1 MNLEKLFLEK
11 TPLFVFSSTRRL
23 KHFYLEQGEG
33 FLPNAMSMGS
43 FFEQAFYIPNKK
55 KIPNSARLIL
65 MIDTIKAI
73 AKEKKSILEGLLLFE
88 NSFLGYLESTSFLFD
103 LFDELSSACIKL
115 NELSSK
121 DIYLDYEKHLEVL
134 EMIYDRYIKKLEGL
148 GFYDKI
154 MQEKPAILK
163 EFFEHFSSIEWH
175 LDGFMSVFE
184 RQCLLEAAELV
195 PITLHLSCDKY
206 NQKFLE
212 FLNLKLETDCDY
224 SIDFKT
230 QKILSQ
236 TPKRQ
241 KIEPK
246 LYANSSY
253 LKQSAL
259 VLQTIEEYLQKDN
272 DPNKMAIITPNADF
286 LPFLKLLDKNNNLNF
301 AMGLGAKNS
310 PYYTE
315 LVKILENLETSGFDL
330 STSPLLDLENLTLAL
345 LEQQS
350 SKEKAPLKEAHSQI
364 MHQYHLL
371 KDTLKNYSLKDL
383 LHLYLQEFEANFRLD
398 DSSGGKIQVMD
409 TLETRGMQFDKIV
422 IVDFNETCVPSL
434 KDCDLFLNSALR
446 KSLNLPTLLDKKNLQ
461 KHYYYQLFKNSKE
474 ITLSYI
480 ESETSK
486 VSNML
491 LELNLHIEP
500 IKDAYTLFAPSL
512 SKDYQ
517 EEEIKA
523 AIPKDFSFSASSLN
537 AFLTC
542 KRRFYYHYMK
552 RFKESPKD
560 ESNSAVGSLLHELLK
575 EAYEKDK
582 NPYVLEERLIWL
594 LETRENITP
603 KERLDTLVALKKIQA
618 FYLKEKERF
627 NTKIKILDLEKS
639 FETIIQGIVF
649 KGRIDRIDKTADNE
663 MILLDYKFKNDLK
676 LDNMSKTQRG
686 GLSPIEI
693 AQISTD
699 YQMAI
704 EIAQISTD
712 YQMAIYAFALKNLG
726 YKEPIKAFFYDLR
739 KGELLEEDEL
749 ILQAKMDHL
758 EFSLIPKL
766 KQEIDFEKTSEAKD
780 CEYCSFKDMC
790 NR

>member
-11 TPLFVFSSTRRL
+11 APLFVFSSTRRL

-33 FLPNAMSMGS
+33 FLPSTMSMGS
-43 FFEQAFYIPNKK
+43 FFEQAFYIPNQK
-55 KIPNSARLIL
+55 KIPKSTRQIL

-73 AKEKKSILEGLLLFE
+73 AKEKKSALEGLLLFE

-115 NELSSK
+115 NELFFK

-134 EMIYDRYIKKLEGL
+134 EMIYDRYVKKLEEL

-154 MQEKPAILK
+154 MQKKPAILK

-184 RQCLLEAAELV
+184 RQCLLKVAELV

-236 TPKRQ
+236 TFNDQ

-259 VLQTIEEYLQKDN
+259 VLQTTEEYLQKDN

-315 LVKILENLETSGFDL
+315 LVKILEDLETSDPNL
-330 STSPLLDLENLTLAL
+330 SGSALLDLENITLAL

-398 DSSGGKIQVMD
+398 DSSGGKIRVMD

-422 IVDFNETCVPSL
+422 IADFNETCVPNL

-486 VSNML
+486 ASNML

-500 IKDAYTLFAPSL
+500 IKDAYTLFETSPL
-512 SKDYQ
+512 KDYQ

-560 ESNSAVGSLLHELLK
+560 ESNSTVGSLLHELLK

-582 NPYVLEERLIWL
+582 TPHSLEERLIWL

-618 FYLKEKERF
+618 FYKKERERF
-627 NTKIKILDLEKS
+627 NAKIKILDLEKS
-639 FETIIQGIVF
+639 FETIIQGVIF

-663 MILLDYKFKNDLK
+663 IILLDYKFKSDLK

-704 EIAQISTD
+704 
-712 YQMAIYAFALKNLG
+712 YARALKNLG

-749 ILQAKMDHL
+749 TLQAKMDHL
-758 EFSLIPKL
+758 EYSLIPKL
-766 KQEIDFEKTSEAKD
+766 KQEIDFEKTLEVKD

>member
-33 FLPNAMSMGS
+33 FLPSAMSMGS
-43 FFEQAFYIPNKK
+43 FFEQAFYIPNQK
-55 KIPNSARLIL
+55 KIPKSARQIL

-73 AKEKKSILEGLLLFE
+73 AKEKKSVLEGLLLFE

-115 NELSSK
+115 NELSFK

-134 EMIYDRYIKKLEGL
+134 EMIYDRYVKKLEEL

-154 MQEKPAILK
+154 MQKKPTILK

-184 RQCLLEAAELV
+184 RQCLLEVAELV

-236 TPKRQ
+236 TFNDQ

-253 LKQSAL
+253 LKQGAL
-259 VLQTIEEYLQKDN
+259 VLQTIEEYLQENN

-315 LVKILENLETSGFDL
+315 LVKILEDLQTSDFNLSESA
-330 STSPLLDLENLTLAL
+330 LLDLENLTLAL

-398 DSSGGKIQVMD
+398 DSSGGKIRVMD
-409 TLETRGMQFDKIV
+409 TLETRGMRFDKIV
-422 IVDFNETCVPSL
+422 VADFNETCVPSL

-474 ITLSYI
+474 VALSYI

-486 VSNML
+486 ASNML

-500 IKDAYTLFAPSL
+500 IKDAYTLFETSPI
-512 SKDYQ
+512 KEYQ

-542 KRRFYYHYMK
+542 KRRFYYHYIK
-552 RFKESPKD
+552 RFKETPKD
-560 ESNSAVGSLLHELLK
+560 ENNSAVGSLIHELLK

-582 NPYVLEERLIWL
+582 TPHLLEERLIWL

-627 NTKIKILDLEKS
+627 NAKIKILDLEKS
-639 FETIIQGIVF
+639 FETIIQGVVF
-649 KGRIDRIDKTADNE
+649 KGRIDRIDKDANNE
-663 MILLDYKFKNDLK
+663 IVLLDYKFKNDLK

-686 GLSPIEI
+686 GLSP
-693 AQISTD
+693 
-699 YQMAI
+699 I

-766 KQEIDFEKTSEAKD
+766 KQEIDFEKTLEVKD

>member
-33 FLPNAMSMGS
+33 FLPNAMSMGN

-55 KIPNSARLIL
+55 KIPNNARQIL

-134 EMIYDRYIKKLEGL
+134 EMIYNRYIKKLEKL

-154 MQEKPAILK
+154 MQEKPTILK

-184 RQCLLEAAELV
+184 RQCLLEVAELV

-230 QKILSQ
+230 KKILSQ
-236 TPKRQ
+236 TFNDQ

-259 VLQTIEEYLQKDN
+259 VLQTIEEYLQKGN

-286 LPFLKLLDKNNNLNF
+286 LPFLKLLDQNNNLNF

-310 PYYTE
+310 SYYTE
-315 LVKILENLETSGFDL
+315 LVKISEDLQTSDFNLSESA
-330 STSPLLDLENLTLAL
+330 LLDLENLTLAL

-398 DSSGGKIQVMD
+398 DSSGGKIRVMD

-486 VSNML
+486 ASNML

-500 IKDAYTLFAPSL
+500 IKDAYTLFAPSPL
-512 SKDYQ
+512 KDYQ
-517 EEEIKA
+517 EEEIQA

-560 ESNSAVGSLLHELLK
+560 ENNSAVGSLLHELLK

-582 NPYVLEERLIWL
+582 NPYALEERLIWL

-603 KERLDTLVALKKIQA
+603 KERLDILVALKKIQA

-639 FETIIQGIVF
+639 FETIIQGVAF

-663 MILLDYKFKNDLK
+663 VILLDYKFKSELR
-676 LDNMSKTQRG
+676 LDNMSEKQRG
-686 GLSPIEI
+686 DLSPIEI
-693 AQISTD
+693 AQIS
-699 YQMAI
+699 A
-704 EIAQISTD
+704 D

-726 YKEPIKAFFYDLR
+726 YKGPIKAFFYDLR
-739 KGELLEEDEL
+739 KGKLLEEEEP
-749 ILQAKMDHL
+749 ILQAKMDYL

-766 KQEIDFEKTSEAKD
+766 KQEMVFEKTLELKD

>member
-33 FLPNAMSMGS
+33 FLPSAMSMGS

-55 KIPNSARLIL
+55 KIPNSARQIL

-73 AKEKKSILEGLLLFE
+73 AKEKKSALEGLLLFE

-134 EMIYDRYIKKLEGL
+134 EMIYERYIKKLEEL

-154 MQEKPAILK
+154 MQEKPTILK

-184 RQCLLEAAELV
+184 RQCLLEVAELV

-286 LPFLKLLDKNNNLNF
+286 LPFLKLLDQNNNLNF

-330 STSPLLDLENLTLAL
+330 SASPLLDLENLTLAL

-350 SKEKAPLKEAHSQI
+350 SKEKAPLKEVHSQI

-398 DSSGGKIQVMD
+398 DSSGGKIRVMD

-500 IKDAYTLFAPSL
+500 IKDAYTLFAPSPL
-512 SKDYQ
+512 KDYQ

-523 AIPKDFSFSASSLN
+523 AIPKDFSFSTSSLN

-560 ESNSAVGSLLHELLK
+560 ENNSAVGSLLHELLK

-582 NPYVLEERLIWL
+582 NPYALEERLIWL

-603 KERLDTLVALKKIQA
+603 KERLDTLIALKKIQA
-618 FYLKEKERF
+618 FYVKEKERF
-627 NTKIKILDLEKS
+627 KAKIKILDLEKS
-639 FETIIQGIVF
+639 FETAIQGVIF

-663 MILLDYKFKNDLK
+663 IILLDYKFKNDLK
-676 LDNMSKTQRG
+676 LDNMSEKQRKS
-686 GLSPIEI
+686 LRP
-693 AQISTD
+693 
-699 YQMAI
+699 I

-726 YKEPIKAFFYDLR
+726 YKDPIKTFFYDLR
-739 KGELLEEDEL
+739 KGELVEEDEL
-749 ILQAKMDHL
+749 TLQAKMDHL

-766 KQEIDFEKTSEAKD
+766 KQEIDFEKTLEVKD

>member
-1 MNLEKLFLEK
+1 MNLEKLFSQK

-134 EMIYDRYIKKLEGL
+134 EMIYKHYIKKLEEL

-154 MQEKPAILK
+154 MQEKPTILK

-184 RQCLLEAAELV
+184 RQCLLEVAELV
-195 PITLHLSCDKY
+195 PITLHLSCDQY

-272 DPNKMAIITPNADF
+272 DPNKMAIVTPNADF

-315 LVKILENLETSGFDL
+315 LVKISEDLETSGFDL
-330 STSPLLDLENLTLAL
+330 SASPLLDLEKLTLAL

-371 KDTLKNYSLKDL
+371 KDTLKNYNLKDL

-398 DSSGGKIQVMD
+398 DSSGGKIRVMD

-474 ITLSYI
+474 MALSYI

-491 LELNLHIEP
+491 LELDLHIEP
-500 IKDAYTLFAPSL
+500 IKDAYTLFESTPL
-512 SKDYQ
+512 KDYQ
-517 EEEIKA
+517 EEEIQA
-523 AIPKDFSFSASSLN
+523 AIPKDFSFSTSSLN

-542 KRRFYYHYMK
+542 KRRFYYHYIK

-560 ESNSAVGSLLHELLK
+560 ESNSTIGSLLHELLK

-582 NPYVLEERLIWL
+582 NPYALEERLIQL

-603 KERLDTLVALKKIQA
+603 KERLDTLIALKKIQA
-618 FYLKEKERF
+618 FYVKEKERF
-627 NTKIKILDLEKS
+627 NAKIKILDLEKS
-639 FETIIQGIVF
+639 FETTIQGVSF

-663 MILLDYKFKNDLK
+663 IILLDYKFKSDLK
-676 LDNMSKTQRG
+676 LDNMSEKQRG

-693 AQISTD
+693 AQIS
-699 YQMAI
+699 A
-704 EIAQISTD
+704 D

-726 YKEPIKAFFYDLR
+726 YKGPIKAFFYDLR
-739 KGELLEEDEL
+739 KGELLEEEEP
-749 ILQAKMDHL
+749 ILQAKMDCL
-758 EFSLIPKL
+758 KSSLIPKL
-766 KQEIDFEKTSEAKD
+766 KQEIDFEKTLEVKD

>member
-33 FLPNAMSMGS
+33 FLPSAMSMGS

-55 KIPNSARLIL
+55 KIPNSARQIL

-154 MQEKPAILK
+154 MQEKPTILK

-236 TPKRQ
+236 TFNDQ

-286 LPFLKLLDKNNNLNF
+286 LPFLKLLDRNNNLNF

-315 LVKILENLETSGFDL
+315 LVKILEDLQTSDYNLSG
-330 STSPLLDLENLTLAL
+330 SALLDLENITLPL

-371 KDTLKNYSLKDL
+371 KDTLQNYSLKDL

-398 DSSGGKIQVMD
+398 DSSGGKIRVMD

-474 ITLSYI
+474 ITLSYV

-486 VSNML
+486 ASNML
-491 LELNLHIEP
+491 LELDLHIEP
-500 IKDAYTLFAPSL
+500 IKDAYTLFAPSPL
-512 SKDYQ
+512 KDYQ

-560 ESNSAVGSLLHELLK
+560 ENNSAVGSLLHELLK

-582 NPYVLEERLIWL
+582 TPYALEERLIWL

-618 FYLKEKERF
+618 FYTKEKERF

-639 FETIIQGIVF
+639 FETIIQGVVF

-663 MILLDYKFKNDLK
+663 IILLDYKFKSDLK

-704 EIAQISTD
+704 
-712 YQMAIYAFALKNLG
+712 YAFALKNLG
-726 YKEPIKAFFYDLR
+726 YKDPIKAFFYDLR
-739 KGELLEEDEL
+739 KGELVEEDEL

-766 KQEIDFEKTSEAKD
+766 KQEIDFEKTLEVKD

>member
-33 FLPNAMSMGS
+33 FLPNAMSMGN

-134 EMIYDRYIKKLEGL
+134 EMIYDRYIKKLEKL

-236 TPKRQ
+236 TFNDQ

-286 LPFLKLLDKNNNLNF
+286 LPFLKLLDQNNNLNF

-315 LVKILENLETSGFDL
+315 LVKILEDLEASGDL
-330 STSPLLDLENLTLAL
+330 SASPLLDLENLTLPL

-350 SKEKAPLKEAHSQI
+350 SKEKVPLKEVHSQI

-398 DSSGGKIQVMD
+398 DSSGGKIRVMD

-446 KSLNLPTLLDKKNLQ
+446 QSLNLPTLLDKKNLQ

-500 IKDAYTLFAPSL
+500 IKDAYTLFETSPL
-512 SKDYQ
+512 KDYQ

-542 KRRFYYHYMK
+542 KRRFYYHYIK

-560 ESNSAVGSLLHELLK
+560 ENNSAVGSLLHELLK

-582 NPYVLEERLIWL
+582 NPYALEERLIWL

-627 NTKIKILDLEKS
+627 KAKIKILDLEKS
-639 FETIIQGIVF
+639 FETIIQGVIF

-663 MILLDYKFKNDLK
+663 IILLDYKFKSDLK
-676 LDNMSKTQRG
+676 LDNMSEKQRKS
-686 GLSPIEI
+686 LSP
-693 AQISTD
+693 
-699 YQMAI
+699 I

-726 YKEPIKAFFYDLR
+726 YREPIKAFFYDLR
-739 KGELLEEDEL
+739 KGELVEEDEL
-749 ILQAKMDHL
+749 TLQAKMDHL

-766 KQEIDFEKTSEAKD
+766 KQEIDFEKTSEVKD

>member
-33 FLPNAMSMGS
+33 FLPSAMSMGS
-43 FFEQAFYIPNKK
+43 FFEQAFYIPNQK
-55 KIPNSARLIL
+55 KIPNSARQIL

-134 EMIYDRYIKKLEGL
+134 EMIYDRYVKKLEEL

-154 MQEKPAILK
+154 MQKKPAILK

-184 RQCLLEAAELV
+184 RQCLLEVAELV

-236 TPKRQ
+236 TFNDQ

-253 LKQSAL
+253 LKQGAL

-286 LPFLKLLDKNNNLNF
+286 LPFLKLLDQNNNLNF

-315 LVKILENLETSGFDL
+315 LVKILEDLQTSGFDL
-330 STSPLLDLENLTLAL
+330 SASPLLDLENLTLAL

-350 SKEKAPLKEAHSQI
+350 SKEKTPLKEAHSQI

-398 DSSGGKIQVMD
+398 DSSGGKIRVMD

-474 ITLSYI
+474 VVLSYI

-486 VSNML
+486 ASNML
-491 LELNLHIEP
+491 LELDLHTEP
-500 IKDAYTLFAPSL
+500 IKDAYTLFAPSPL
-512 SKDYQ
+512 KDYQ

-560 ESNSAVGSLLHELLK
+560 ENNSAVGSLLHELLK

-582 NPYVLEERLIWL
+582 NPYALEERLIWL
-594 LETRENITP
+594 LETRENVTP

-618 FYLKEKERF
+618 FYKKERERF
-627 NTKIKILDLEKS
+627 NAKIKILDLEKS
-639 FETIIQGIVF
+639 FETIIQGVIF

-663 MILLDYKFKNDLK
+663 IVLLDYKFKSDLK
-676 LDNMSKTQRG
+676 LDSMI
-686 GLSPIEI
+686 SPIEI

-704 EIAQISTD
+704 
-712 YQMAIYAFALKNLG
+712 YARALKNLG

-749 ILQAKMDHL
+749 TLQAKMDYL

-766 KQEIDFEKTSEAKD
+766 KQEIDFEKTLEVKD

>member
-1 MNLEKLFLEK
+1 MNLEKLFSQK
-11 TPLFVFSSTRRL
+11 NPLFVFSSTRRL

-55 KIPNSARLIL
+55 KIPNSVRQIL

-134 EMIYDRYIKKLEGL
+134 EMIYKRYIKKLEEL

-154 MQEKPAILK
+154 MQEKPTILK

-184 RQCLLEAAELV
+184 RQCLLEVAELV

-224 SIDFKT
+224 CIDFKT

-315 LVKILENLETSGFDL
+315 LVKISEDLKTSGFDL
-330 STSPLLDLENLTLAL
+330 STSPLLDLENLTLVL

-398 DSSGGKIQVMD
+398 DSSGGKIRVMD

-500 IKDAYTLFAPSL
+500 IKDAYTLFAPSPL
-512 SKDYQ
+512 KDYQ

-582 NPYVLEERLIWL
+582 NPYALEERLIQL
-594 LETRENITP
+594 LETRGNITP
-603 KERLDTLVALKKIQA
+603 KERLDTLIALKKIQA
-618 FYLKEKERF
+618 FYVKEKERF
-627 NTKIKILDLEKS
+627 NAKIKILDLEKS
-639 FETIIQGIVF
+639 FETTIQGVAF

-663 MILLDYKFKNDLK
+663 VILLDYKFKSDLK

-704 EIAQISTD
+704 
-712 YQMAIYAFALKNLG
+712 YAFALKNLG
-726 YKEPIKAFFYDLR
+726 YKGPIKAFFYNLR
-739 KGELLEEDEL
+739 KGELLEEEEL
-749 ILQAKMDHL
+749 TLQAKMDHL

-766 KQEIDFEKTSEAKD
+766 KQEINFEKTLEAKD

>member
-11 TPLFVFSSTRRL
+11 NPLFVFSSTRRL

-55 KIPNSARLIL
+55 KIPNSVRLIL
-65 MIDTIKAI
+65 MIDTIKAV

-115 NELSSK
+115 NKLSSK

-134 EMIYDRYIKKLEGL
+134 EMIYERYIKKLEGL

-154 MQEKPAILK
+154 MQEKPTILK
-163 EFFEHFSSIEWH
+163 GFFEHFSSIEWH

-184 RQCLLEAAELV
+184 RQCLLEVAELV

-236 TPKRQ
+236 TPKHQ

-259 VLQTIEEYLQKDN
+259 VLQTIEEYLQQDN

-315 LVKILENLETSGFDL
+315 LVKILEDLETSGFDL
-330 STSPLLDLENLTLAL
+330 SASPLLDLENLTLAL

-350 SKEKAPLKEAHSQI
+350 SKEKAPLKEVHSQI

-398 DSSGGKIQVMD
+398 DSSGGKIRVMD
-409 TLETRGMQFDKIV
+409 TLETRGMQFDKVV

-474 ITLSYI
+474 MALSYI

-491 LELNLHIEP
+491 LELDLPIEP
-500 IKDAYTLFAPSL
+500 IKDAYTLFAPSPL
-512 SKDYQ
+512 KDYQ

-542 KRRFYYHYMK
+542 KRRFYYHYIK

-582 NPYVLEERLIWL
+582 NPHALEERLIQL
-594 LETRENITP
+594 LKTRENITP
-603 KERLDTLVALKKIQA
+603 KERLDTLIVLKKIQA
-618 FYLKEKERF
+618 FYIKEKERF
-627 NTKIKILDLEKS
+627 KAKIKILDLEKS
-639 FETIIQGIVF
+639 FETTIQGVAF

-663 MILLDYKFKNDLK
+663 MILLDYKFKSDLK
-676 LDNMSKTQRG
+676 LDNMSKTQRE
-686 GLSPIEI
+686 GLSP
-693 AQISTD
+693 
-699 YQMAI
+699 I

-739 KGELLEEDEL
+739 KGELLEEEGL
-749 ILQAKMDHL
+749 TLQAKMDHL

-766 KQEIDFEKTSEAKD
+766 KQEMVFEKTLEVKD

>member
-11 TPLFVFSSTRRL
+11 APLFVFSSTRRL

-33 FLPNAMSMGS
+33 FLPNAMSMGN
-43 FFEQAFYIPNKK
+43 FFEQAFYIPNQK
-55 KIPNSARLIL
+55 KIPKSVRQIL

-73 AKEKKSILEGLLLFE
+73 AKEKKSVLEGLLLFE

-115 NELSSK
+115 NELSFK

-134 EMIYDRYIKKLEGL
+134 EMIYDRYVKKLEEL

-154 MQEKPAILK
+154 MQKKPTILK

-184 RQCLLEAAELV
+184 RQCLLEVAELV

-236 TPKRQ
+236 TFNDQ

-315 LVKILENLETSGFDL
+315 LVKILEDLETSDLDL
-330 STSPLLDLENLTLAL
+330 SGSALLDLENITLAL

-350 SKEKAPLKEAHSQI
+350 SKEKASLKEAHSQI

-398 DSSGGKIQVMD
+398 DSSGGKIRVMD

-422 IVDFNETCVPSL
+422 VADFNETCVPSL

-474 ITLSYI
+474 VALSYI

-486 VSNML
+486 ASNML
-491 LELNLHIEP
+491 LELDLHTEP
-500 IKDAYTLFAPSL
+500 IKDAYTLFETSPL
-512 SKDYQ
+512 KDYQ

-542 KRRFYYHYMK
+542 KRRFYYHYIK
-552 RFKESPKD
+552 RLKETPKD
-560 ESNSAVGSLLHELLK
+560 ESNSTVGSLIHELLK

-582 NPYVLEERLIWL
+582 NPYALEERLIWL
-594 LETRENITP
+594 LETRENITS

-627 NTKIKILDLEKS
+627 NAEIKILDLEKS
-639 FETIIQGIVF
+639 FETIIQGVIF

-663 MILLDYKFKNDLK
+663 IILLDYKFKNDLK

-686 GLSPIEI
+686 DLIPIEI
-693 AQISTD
+693 A
-699 YQMAI
+699 
-704 EIAQISTD
+704 STD
-712 YQMAIYAFALKNLG
+712 YQMAIYAHALKNLG
-726 YKEPIKAFFYDLR
+726 YKDPIKTFFYDLR
-739 KGELLEEDEL
+739 KGELIEEKKP

-766 KQEIDFEKTSEAKD
+766 KQEIDFEKTLEVKD

>member
-11 TPLFVFSSTRRL
+11 APLFVFSSTRRL

-55 KIPNSARLIL
+55 KIPNGTRLIL

-134 EMIYDRYIKKLEGL
+134 EMIYKRYIKKLEGL

-184 RQCLLEAAELV
+184 RQCLLEVAELV

-236 TPKRQ
+236 TPNRQ

-259 VLQTIEEYLQKDN
+259 VLQTIEEYLQQDN

-315 LVKILENLETSGFDL
+315 LVKILEDLETGGFDL
-330 STSPLLDLENLTLAL
+330 SASPLLDLENLTLAL

-398 DSSGGKIQVMD
+398 DSSGGKIRVMD
-409 TLETRGMQFDKIV
+409 TLETRGMQFDKVV

-474 ITLSYI
+474 MVLSYI

-486 VSNML
+486 ASNML
-491 LELNLHIEP
+491 LELDLPIEP
-500 IKDAYTLFAPSL
+500 IKDAYTLFAPTPL
-512 SKDYQ
+512 KDYQ

-523 AIPKDFSFSASSLN
+523 TIPKDFSFSASSLN

-542 KRRFYYHYMK
+542 KRRFYYHYIK

-560 ESNSAVGSLLHELLK
+560 ESNSAVGSLLHKLLK

-582 NPYVLEERLIWL
+582 NPYALEERLVQL
-594 LETRENITP
+594 LETKENITP
-603 KERLDTLVALKKIQA
+603 KERLDTLIALKKIQA
-618 FYLKEKERF
+618 FYIKEKERF
-627 NTKIKILDLEKS
+627 KAKIKILDLEKS
-639 FETIIQGIVF
+639 FETTIQGVAF

-663 MILLDYKFKNDLK
+663 MILLDYKFKSELK

-686 GLSPIEI
+686 DLSPIEI
-693 AQISTD
+693 AQIR
-699 YQMAI
+699 A
-704 EIAQISTD
+704 D

-726 YKEPIKAFFYDLR
+726 YKGPIKAFFYDLR
-739 KGELLEEDEL
+739 KGELLEEEEL
-749 ILQAKMDHL
+749 TLQAKMHYL

-766 KQEIDFEKTSEAKD
+766 KQEMDFEKTLEVKD

>member
-1 MNLEKLFLEK
+1 MNLEKLFLER

-55 KIPNSARLIL
+55 KIPNNARLIL

-134 EMIYDRYIKKLEGL
+134 EMIYKRYIKKLEEL

-154 MQEKPAILK
+154 MQEKPTILK

-184 RQCLLEAAELV
+184 RQCLLEVAELV

-212 FLNLKLETDCDY
+212 FLNFKLETDCDY

-236 TPKRQ
+236 TFNDQ

-310 PYYTE
+310 LYYTE
-315 LVKILENLETSGFDL
+315 LLKISEDLETSGFDL
-330 STSPLLDLENLTLAL
+330 SASPLLDLENLTLAL

-350 SKEKAPLKEAHSQI
+350 SKEKASLKEAHSQI

-371 KDTLKNYSLKDL
+371 KDTLENYSLKDL

-398 DSSGGKIQVMD
+398 DSSGGKIRVMD

-474 ITLSYI
+474 MALSYI

-491 LELNLHIEP
+491 LELDLHIEP
-500 IKDAYTLFAPSL
+500 IKDAYTLFESTPL
-512 SKDYQ
+512 KDYQ
-517 EEEIKA
+517 EEEIQA
-523 AIPKDFSFSASSLN
+523 TIPKDFSFSASSLN

-542 KRRFYYHYMK
+542 KRRFYYHYIK

-560 ESNSAVGSLLHELLK
+560 ESNSTIGSLLHELLK

-582 NPYVLEERLIWL
+582 NPYALEERLIQL
-594 LETRENITP
+594 LETKGNITP
-603 KERLDTLVALKKIQA
+603 KERLDTLIALKKIQA
-618 FYLKEKERF
+618 FYVKEKERF
-627 NTKIKILDLEKS
+627 HAKIKILDLEKS
-639 FETIIQGIVF
+639 FETTIQGVAF

-663 MILLDYKFKNDLK
+663 VILLDYKFKSDLK
-676 LDNMSKTQRG
+676 LDNMSEKQRG

-693 AQISTD
+693 AQIS
-699 YQMAI
+699 A
-704 EIAQISTD
+704 D

-726 YKEPIKAFFYDLR
+726 YKGPIKAFFYDLR
-739 KGELLEEDEL
+739 KGKLLEEEEPV
-749 ILQAKMDHL
+749 LQAKMDYL
-758 EFSLIPKL
+758 KSSLIPKL
-766 KQEIDFEKTSEAKD
+766 KQEIDFEKTLEIKD

>member
-55 KIPNSARLIL
+55 KIPNSVRLIL

-134 EMIYDRYIKKLEGL
+134 EMIYERYIKKLERL

-184 RQCLLEAAELV
+184 RQCLLEVAELV
-195 PITLHLSCDKY
+195 PIILHLSCDKY

-253 LKQSAL
+253 LKQSTL

-286 LPFLKLLDKNNNLNF
+286 LPFLKLLDQNNNLNF

-315 LVKILENLETSGFDL
+315 LVKILEDLQTSDFNLSESA
-330 STSPLLDLENLTLAL
+330 LLDLENITLAL

-350 SKEKAPLKEAHSQI
+350 SKEKAPLKEVHSQI

-398 DSSGGKIQVMD
+398 DSSGGKIRVMD

-486 VSNML
+486 ASNML

-500 IKDAYTLFAPSL
+500 IKDAYTLFAPSPL
-512 SKDYQ
+512 KDYQ

-560 ESNSAVGSLLHELLK
+560 ENNSTVGSLLHELLK

-582 NPYVLEERLIWL
+582 NPYALEERLIQL
-594 LETRENITP
+594 LETRGNITP
-603 KERLDTLVALKKIQA
+603 KERLDTLIALKKIQA
-618 FYLKEKERF
+618 FYIKEKERF
-627 NTKIKILDLEKS
+627 KAKIKILDLEKS
-639 FETIIQGIVF
+639 FETAIQGVAF

-663 MILLDYKFKNDLK
+663 MILLDYKFKSDLK
-676 LDNMSKTQRG
+676 LDNMSKTQRE

-693 AQISTD
+693 T
-699 YQMAI
+699 
-704 EIAQISTD
+704 QISTD

-739 KGELLEEDEL
+739 KGELLEEEEL
-749 ILQAKMDHL
+749 TLQAKMDHL

>member
-11 TPLFVFSSTRRL
+11 TSLFVFSSTRRL

-33 FLPNAMSMGS
+33 FLPNAMSMGN

-55 KIPNSARLIL
+55 KIPNSVRLIL

-134 EMIYDRYIKKLEGL
+134 EMIYERYIKKLEEL

-154 MQEKPAILK
+154 MQEKPTILK

-184 RQCLLEAAELV
+184 RQCLLEVAELV

-236 TPKRQ
+236 IPKRQ

-253 LKQSAL
+253 LKQGAL

-315 LVKILENLETSGFDL
+315 LVKILENLEASGDL
-330 STSPLLDLENLTLAL
+330 SASPLLDLENLTLAL
-345 LEQQS
+345 LEQQN

-371 KDTLKNYSLKDL
+371 KDTLQNYSLKDL

-398 DSSGGKIQVMD
+398 DSSGGKIRVMD

-491 LELNLHIEP
+491 LELNLHIAP
-500 IKDAYTLFAPSL
+500 IKDAYTLFAPTPL
-512 SKDYQ
+512 KDYQ

-560 ESNSAVGSLLHELLK
+560 KSNSAVGSLLHELLK

-618 FYLKEKERF
+618 FYKKEQQRF

-639 FETIIQGIVF
+639 FETAIQGVIF

-663 MILLDYKFKNDLK
+663 IILLDYKFKNDLK

-686 GLSPIEI
+686 DLSP
-693 AQISTD
+693 
-699 YQMAI
+699 I

-739 KGELLEEDEL
+739 KGELVEEDEL
-749 ILQAKMDHL
+749 VLQAKMDHL

-766 KQEIDFEKTSEAKD
+766 KQEVDFEKTLEVKD

>member
-1 MNLEKLFLEK
+1 MNLEKLFSQK
-11 TPLFVFSSTRRL
+11 APLFVFSSTRRL

-55 KIPNSARLIL
+55 KIPNSARQIL

-134 EMIYDRYIKKLEGL
+134 EMIYKRYIKKLEEL

-154 MQEKPAILK
+154 MQEKPTILK

-184 RQCLLEAAELV
+184 RQCLLEVAELV
-195 PITLHLSCDKY
+195 PITLHLSCDQY

-224 SIDFKT
+224 CIDFKT

-236 TPKRQ
+236 TPKCQ

-315 LVKILENLETSGFDL
+315 LVKISEDLEASGDL
-330 STSPLLDLENLTLAL
+330 SASPLLDLENLTLAL

-398 DSSGGKIQVMD
+398 DSSGGKIRVMD

-491 LELNLHIEP
+491 LELDLHIEP
-500 IKDAYTLFAPSL
+500 IKDAYTLFAPTPL
-512 SKDYQ
+512 KDYQ

-523 AIPKDFSFSASSLN
+523 TIPKDFSFSASSLN

-542 KRRFYYHYMK
+542 KRRFYYHYIK

-560 ESNSAVGSLLHELLK
+560 ESNSAIGSLLHELLK

-582 NPYVLEERLIWL
+582 NPYALEERLIQL
-594 LETRENITP
+594 LETKENITP
-603 KERLDTLVALKKIQA
+603 KERLDTLIALKKIQT
-618 FYLKEKERF
+618 FYVKEKERF
-627 NTKIKILDLEKS
+627 SAKIKILDLEKS
-639 FETIIQGIVF
+639 FETTIQGVAF
-649 KGRIDRIDKTADNE
+649 KGCIDRIDKTADNE
-663 MILLDYKFKNDLK
+663 VILLDYKFKSDLK
-676 LDNMSKTQRG
+676 LDNMSEKQRG
-686 GLSPIEI
+686 NLSPIEI
-693 AQISTD
+693 AQIS
-699 YQMAI
+699 A
-704 EIAQISTD
+704 D

-726 YKEPIKAFFYDLR
+726 YKGPIKAFFYDLR
-739 KGELLEEDEL
+739 KGKLLEEEEP
-749 ILQAKMDHL
+749 ILQAKMGYL
-758 EFSLIPKL
+758 KSSLIPDL
-766 KQEIDFEKTSEAKD
+766 KQEIDFEKTPEVKN

>member
-1 MNLEKLFLEK
+1 MNLEKLFSQK
-11 TPLFVFSSTRRL
+11 NPLFVFSSTRRL

-55 KIPNSARLIL
+55 KIPNSTRLIL

-134 EMIYDRYIKKLEGL
+134 EMIYKHYIKKLEEL

-154 MQEKPAILK
+154 MQEKPTILK

-184 RQCLLEAAELV
+184 RQCLLEVAELV
-195 PITLHLSCDKY
+195 PITLHLSCDQY

-315 LVKILENLETSGFDL
+315 LVKILEDLETSDL
-330 STSPLLDLENLTLAL
+330 NLSGSALLDLENITLPL

-350 SKEKAPLKEAHSQI
+350 SKEKTPLKEAHSQI

-398 DSSGGKIQVMD
+398 DSSGGKIRVMD
-409 TLETRGMQFDKIV
+409 TLETRGMQFDKVV
-422 IVDFNETCVPSL
+422 IADFNETCVPSL

-474 ITLSYI
+474 IALSYI

-486 VSNML
+486 ASNML

-500 IKDAYTLFAPSL
+500 IKDAYTLFAPSPL
-512 SKDYQ
+512 KDYQ

-542 KRRFYYHYMK
+542 KRRFYYHYIK

-560 ESNSAVGSLLHELLK
+560 ENNSAVGSLLHELLK

-582 NPYVLEERLIWL
+582 NPYALEERLIWL

-603 KERLDTLVALKKIQA
+603 KERLDTLVVLKKIQA

-627 NTKIKILDLEKS
+627 KAKIKILDLEKS
-639 FETIIQGIVF
+639 FETIIQGVVF

-663 MILLDYKFKNDLK
+663 IILLDYKFKSDLK

-686 GLSPIEI
+686 GLSP
-693 AQISTD
+693 
-699 YQMAI
+699 I

-726 YKEPIKAFFYDLR
+726 YKEPIKAFFYGLR
-739 KGELLEEDEL
+739 KGELVEEDEL

-766 KQEIDFEKTSEAKD
+766 KQEIDFEKTLEVKD

>member
-1 MNLEKLFLEK
+1 MNQRMNLEKLFLEK

-55 KIPNSARLIL
+55 KIPNNARQIL

-73 AKEKKSILEGLLLFE
+73 AREKKSILEGLLLFE

-134 EMIYDRYIKKLEGL
+134 EMIYKRYIKKLEEL

-154 MQEKPAILK
+154 MQEKPTILK

-184 RQCLLEAAELV
+184 RQCLLEVAELV

-236 TPKRQ
+236 TPKHQ

-272 DPNKMAIITPNADF
+272 NPNKMAIITPNADF

-315 LVKILENLETSGFDL
+315 LLKISEDLETSGFDW
-330 STSPLLDLENLTLAL
+330 SASPLLDLENLTLAL

-350 SKEKAPLKEAHSQI
+350 SKEKAPLKEVHSQI

-398 DSSGGKIQVMD
+398 DSSGGKIRVMD

-474 ITLSYI
+474 MALSYI

-491 LELNLHIEP
+491 LELDLHIEP
-500 IKDAYTLFAPSL
+500 IKDAYTLFESTPL
-512 SKDYQ
+512 KDYQ
-517 EEEIKA
+517 EEEIQA
-523 AIPKDFSFSASSLN
+523 TIPKDFSFSTSSLN

-542 KRRFYYHYMK
+542 KRRFYYHYIK

-560 ESNSAVGSLLHELLK
+560 ESNSTIGSLLHELLK

-582 NPYVLEERLIWL
+582 NPYVLEERLIQL
-594 LETRENITP
+594 LETRGNITP
-603 KERLDTLVALKKIQA
+603 KERLDTLIALKKIQA
-618 FYLKEKERF
+618 FYVKEKERF
-627 NTKIKILDLEKS
+627 HAKIKILDLEKS
-639 FETIIQGIVF
+639 FETTIQGVAF

-663 MILLDYKFKNDLK
+663 IILLDYKFKSDLK
-676 LDNMSKTQRG
+676 LDNMSKEQRG
-686 GLSPIEI
+686 SLSPIEI
-693 AQISTD
+693 AQISAD
-699 YQMAI
+699 YQMV
-704 EIAQISTD
+704 
-712 YQMAIYAFALKNLG
+712 IYAFALKNLG

-739 KGELLEEDEL
+739 KGKLLEEEEPV
-749 ILQAKMDHL
+749 LQAKMDHL
-758 EFSLIPKL
+758 KSSLIPKL
-766 KQEIDFEKTSEAKD
+766 KQEIDFEKTLEVKD

>member
-1 MNLEKLFLEK
+1 MNLEKLFSQK

-33 FLPNAMSMGS
+33 FLPSAMSMGS
-43 FFEQAFYIPNKK
+43 FFEQAFYIPNQK
-55 KIPNSARLIL
+55 KIPNSARQIL

-73 AKEKKSILEGLLLFE
+73 AKEKKSALEGLLLFE

-134 EMIYDRYIKKLEGL
+134 EMIYDCYIKKLEGL

-154 MQEKPAILK
+154 MQEKPTILK

-184 RQCLLEAAELV
+184 RQCLLEVAELV

-236 TPKRQ
+236 TFNDQ

-315 LVKILENLETSGFDL
+315 LVKILEDLETSGFDL
-330 STSPLLDLENLTLAL
+330 SASPLLDLENLTLPL

-350 SKEKAPLKEAHSQI
+350 SKEKAPLKEVHSQI

-371 KDTLKNYSLKDL
+371 KDTLQNYSLKDL

-398 DSSGGKIQVMD
+398 DSSGGKIRVMD

-486 VSNML
+486 ASNML
-491 LELNLHIEP
+491 LELDLHIEP
-500 IKDAYTLFAPSL
+500 IKDAYTLFAPSPL
-512 SKDYQ
+512 KDYQ

-560 ESNSAVGSLLHELLK
+560 ENNSAVGSLLHELLK

-582 NPYVLEERLIWL
+582 NPYALEERLIWL

-603 KERLDTLVALKKIQA
+603 KERLDALVALKKIQA

-627 NTKIKILDLEKS
+627 NAKIKILDLEKS
-639 FETIIQGIVF
+639 FETIIQGVVF

-663 MILLDYKFKNDLK
+663 IILLDYKFKNDLK
-676 LDNMSKTQRG
+676 LDNMSEKQRKS
-686 GLSPIEI
+686 LRP
-693 AQISTD
+693 
-699 YQMAI
+699 I

-726 YKEPIKAFFYDLR
+726 YKDPIKAFFYDLR

-766 KQEIDFEKTSEAKD
+766 KQEIDFEKTLEVKD

>member
-55 KIPNSARLIL
+55 KIPNSACQIL

-115 NELSSK
+115 NELSFK

-134 EMIYDRYIKKLEGL
+134 EMIYDRYVKKLEGL

-184 RQCLLEAAELV
+184 RQCLLEVAELV

-236 TPKRQ
+236 TFNDQ

-253 LKQSAL
+253 LKQGAL

-286 LPFLKLLDKNNNLNF
+286 LPFLKLLDQNNNLNF

-315 LVKILENLETSGFDL
+315 LVKILEDLQTSGFDL
-330 STSPLLDLENLTLAL
+330 SASPLLDLENLTLPL

-398 DSSGGKIQVMD
+398 DSSGGKIRVMD

-486 VSNML
+486 ASNML

-500 IKDAYTLFAPSL
+500 IKDAYTLFAPSPL
-512 SKDYQ
+512 KDYQ

-582 NPYVLEERLIWL
+582 NPYALEERLIWL
-594 LETRENITP
+594 LEKRKNITP
-603 KERLDTLVALKKIQA
+603 KERLDTLIALKKIQA

-639 FETIIQGIVF
+639 FETAIQGVIF
-649 KGRIDRIDKTADNE
+649 KGCIDRIDKTADNE
-663 MILLDYKFKNDLK
+663 MILLDYKFKSDLK
-676 LDNMSKTQRG
+676 LDNMSKTQRE
-686 GLSPIEI
+686 GLSP
-693 AQISTD
+693 
-699 YQMAI
+699 I

-726 YKEPIKAFFYDLR
+726 YKGPIKAFFYDLR
-739 KGELLEEDEL
+739 KGELVEEEEL
-749 ILQAKMDHL
+749 TLQAKMDHL

-766 KQEIDFEKTSEAKD
+766 KQEIDFEKTLEVKD

>member
-11 TPLFVFSSTRRL
+11 TSLFVFSSTRRL

-33 FLPNAMSMGS
+33 FLPNAMSMGN

-55 KIPNSARLIL
+55 KIPNSVRLIL

-134 EMIYDRYIKKLEGL
+134 EMIYDRYIKKLEKL

-154 MQEKPAILK
+154 MQEKPTILK
-163 EFFEHFSSIEWH
+163 EFFEHFSSIEWY

-184 RQCLLEAAELV
+184 RQCLLEVAELV

-236 TPKRQ
+236 TFNDQ

-286 LPFLKLLDKNNNLNF
+286 LPFLKLLDQNNNLNF

-315 LVKILENLETSGFDL
+315 LVKILEDLETSDYNL
-330 STSPLLDLENLTLAL
+330 SESALLDLENLTLPL

-371 KDTLKNYSLKDL
+371 KDTLQNYSLKDL

-398 DSSGGKIQVMD
+398 DSSGGKIRVMD

-486 VSNML
+486 ASNML
-491 LELNLHIEP
+491 LELNLHMEP
-500 IKDAYTLFAPSL
+500 IKDAYTLFAPSPL
-512 SKDYQ
+512 KDYQ

-523 AIPKDFSFSASSLN
+523 TIPKDFSFSASSLN

-552 RFKESPKD
+552 RFKESPKN
-560 ESNSAVGSLLHELLK
+560 ENNSAVGSLLHELLK

-582 NPYVLEERLIWL
+582 NPYVLEERLIQL
-594 LETRENITP
+594 LETRKNITP
-603 KERLDTLVALKKIQA
+603 KERLDTLIALKKIQA

-627 NTKIKILDLEKS
+627 NAKIKILDLEKS
-639 FETIIQGIVF
+639 FETTIQGVAF

-663 MILLDYKFKNDLK
+663 MILLDYKFKSDLK
-676 LDNMSKTQRG
+676 LDNMSEKQRG
-686 GLSPIEI
+686 SLSPIEI
-693 AQISTD
+693 AQIS
-699 YQMAI
+699 A
-704 EIAQISTD
+704 D

-726 YKEPIKAFFYDLR
+726 YKGPIKAFFYDLR
-739 KGELLEEDEL
+739 KGELVEENEL

-766 KQEIDFEKTSEAKD
+766 KQEIDFEKTLEVKD

>member
-11 TPLFVFSSTRRL
+11 APLFVFSSTRRL

-33 FLPNAMSMGS
+33 FLPSAMSMGS

-55 KIPNSARLIL
+55 KIPKNARQIL

-115 NELSSK
+115 NELSFK

-134 EMIYDRYIKKLEGL
+134 EMIYDRYVKKLEEL

-154 MQEKPAILK
+154 MQEKPTILK
-163 EFFEHFSSIEWH
+163 EFFEHFSSIEWY

-184 RQCLLEAAELV
+184 RQCLLEVAELV

-253 LKQSAL
+253 LKQGAL

-286 LPFLKLLDKNNNLNF
+286 LPFLKLLDQNNNLNF

-315 LVKILENLETSGFDL
+315 LVKILEDLQTSDFNLSESA
-330 STSPLLDLENLTLAL
+330 LLDLENITLPL

-350 SKEKAPLKEAHSQI
+350 SKEKAPLKEVHSQI

-371 KDTLKNYSLKDL
+371 KDTLQNYSLKDL

-398 DSSGGKIQVMD
+398 DSSGGKIRVMD
-409 TLETRGMQFDKIV
+409 TLETRGMQFDKVV

-486 VSNML
+486 ASNML
-491 LELNLHIEP
+491 LELSLYIEP
-500 IKDAYTLFAPSL
+500 IKDAYTLFAPSPL
-512 SKDYQ
+512 KDYQ

-582 NPYVLEERLIWL
+582 NPYALEERLIWL

-627 NTKIKILDLEKS
+627 NAEIIILDLEKS
-639 FETIIQGIVF
+639 FETIIQGVAF
-649 KGRIDRIDKTADNE
+649 KGCIDRIDKTADNE
-663 MILLDYKFKNDLK
+663 IILLDYKFKNDLK
-676 LDNMSKTQRG
+676 LDNMSEKQRKS
-686 GLSPIEI
+686 LSPIEI
-693 AQISTD
+693 S
-699 YQMAI
+699 
-704 EIAQISTD
+704 QISTD
-712 YQMAIYAFALKNLG
+712 YQMAIYARALKNLG

-766 KQEIDFEKTSEAKD
+766 KQEIDFEKTLEVKD

>member
-33 FLPNAMSMGS
+33 FLPSAMSMGS

-55 KIPNSARLIL
+55 KIPKNARQIL

-134 EMIYDRYIKKLEGL
+134 EMIYECYIKKLERL

-163 EFFEHFSSIEWH
+163 EFFEHFSSIEWY
-175 LDGFMSVFE
+175 LDGSMSVFE
-184 RQCLLEAAELV
+184 RQCLLEVAELV

-236 TPKRQ
+236 TFNDQ

-286 LPFLKLLDKNNNLNF
+286 LPFLKLLDRNNNLNF

-315 LVKILENLETSGFDL
+315 LVKILEDLQTSDFNLSESA
-330 STSPLLDLENLTLAL
+330 LLDLENITLPL

-350 SKEKAPLKEAHSQI
+350 SKEKAPLKEVHSQI

-398 DSSGGKIQVMD
+398 DSSGGKIRVMD

-486 VSNML
+486 ASNML

-500 IKDAYTLFAPSL
+500 IKDAYTLFAPTPL
-512 SKDYQ
+512 KDYQ

-523 AIPKDFSFSASSLN
+523 AIPKDFSFSTSSLN

-560 ESNSAVGSLLHELLK
+560 ENNSAVGSLLHELLK

-582 NPYVLEERLIWL
+582 NPYALEERLIWL

-639 FETIIQGIVF
+639 FETTIQGVAF

-676 LDNMSKTQRG
+676 LDNMSKTQRE
-686 GLSPIEI
+686 GLSP
-693 AQISTD
+693 
-699 YQMAI
+699 I

-739 KGELLEEDEL
+739 KGELVEEDEL

-766 KQEIDFEKTSEAKD
+766 KQEMVFEKTLEAKD

>member
-1 MNLEKLFLEK
+1 MNLEKLFSQK

-33 FLPNAMSMGS
+33 FLPSAMSMGS

-55 KIPNSARLIL
+55 KIPNSTRQIL

-134 EMIYDRYIKKLEGL
+134 EMIYDRYIKKLEEL

-184 RQCLLEAAELV
+184 RQCLLEVAELV

-236 TPKRQ
+236 TFNDQ

-253 LKQSAL
+253 LKQGAL

-286 LPFLKLLDKNNNLNF
+286 LPFLKLLDQNNNLNF

-315 LVKILENLETSGFDL
+315 LVKILEDLQKSSFDL
-330 STSPLLDLENLTLAL
+330 SASPLLDLESLTLPL

-398 DSSGGKIQVMD
+398 DSSGGKIRVMD

-486 VSNML
+486 ASNML

-500 IKDAYTLFAPSL
+500 IKDAYTLFAPSPL
-512 SKDYQ
+512 KDYQ

-560 ESNSAVGSLLHELLK
+560 ENNSAVGSLLHELLK

-582 NPYVLEERLIWL
+582 NPYALEERLIWL

-603 KERLDTLVALKKIQA
+603 KERLDTLIALKKIQA

-627 NTKIKILDLEKS
+627 NAKIKILDLEKS
-639 FETIIQGIVF
+639 FETTIQGVIF

-663 MILLDYKFKNDLK
+663 MILLDYKFKSDLK

-686 GLSPIEI
+686 GLSP
-693 AQISTD
+693 
-699 YQMAI
+699 I

-739 KGELLEEDEL
+739 KGELVEEDEL

-766 KQEIDFEKTSEAKD
+766 KQEIDFEKTLEVKD

>member
-11 TPLFVFSSTRRL
+11 TSLFVFSSTRRL

-55 KIPNSARLIL
+55 KIPNSARQIL

-73 AKEKKSILEGLLLFE
+73 AKEKKSALEGLLLFE

-121 DIYLDYEKHLEVL
+121 DIYLDYEQHLEVL

-301 AMGLGAKNS
+301 AMGLRAKNS

-315 LVKILENLETSGFDL
+315 LVKILEDLQTSDCNLSESA
-330 STSPLLDLENLTLAL
+330 LLDLENITLPL

-371 KDTLKNYSLKDL
+371 KDTLQNYSLKDL

-398 DSSGGKIQVMD
+398 DSSGGKIRVMD

-422 IVDFNETCVPSL
+422 IVDFNEACVPSL

-474 ITLSYI
+474 TALSYI

-491 LELNLHIEP
+491 LELDLHIEP
-500 IKDAYTLFAPSL
+500 IKDAYTLFESTPL
-512 SKDYQ
+512 KDYQ

-560 ESNSAVGSLLHELLK
+560 ENNSAVGSLLHELLK

-582 NPYVLEERLIWL
+582 NPYALEERLIQL
-594 LETRENITP
+594 LETRGNITP
-603 KERLDTLVALKKIQA
+603 KERLDTLIALKKIQA
-618 FYLKEKERF
+618 FYAKEKERF
-627 NTKIKILDLEKS
+627 KAKIKILDLEKS
-639 FETIIQGIVF
+639 FETIIQGVVF

-663 MILLDYKFKNDLK
+663 IVLLDYKFKSDLK
-676 LDNMSKTQRG
+676 LDNMSKTQRE

-699 YQMAI
+699 YQMAV
-704 EIAQISTD
+704 
-712 YQMAIYAFALKNLG
+712 YAFALKNLG
-726 YKEPIKAFFYDLR
+726 YKGPIKALFYDLR
-739 KGELLEEDEL
+739 KGELVEEDEL
-749 ILQAKMDHL
+749 TLQAKMDHL

-766 KQEIDFEKTSEAKD
+766 KQEIDFEKTLEVKD

>member
-184 RQCLLEAAELV
+184 RQCLLEVAELV

-236 TPKRQ
+236 TFNDQ

-253 LKQSAL
+253 LKQGAL

-330 STSPLLDLENLTLAL
+330 SASPLLDLESLTLPL

-398 DSSGGKIQVMD
+398 DSSGGKIRVMD

-474 ITLSYI
+474 IALSYI

-486 VSNML
+486 ASNML
-491 LELNLHIEP
+491 LELDLHIEP
-500 IKDAYTLFAPSL
+500 IKDAYTLFAPSPL
-512 SKDYQ
+512 KDYQ

-542 KRRFYYHYMK
+542 KRRFYYHYIK

-582 NPYVLEERLIWL
+582 NPYALEERLIWL

-603 KERLDTLVALKKIQA
+603 KERLDTLIALKKIQA

-627 NTKIKILDLEKS
+627 KAKIKILDLEKS
-639 FETIIQGIVF
+639 FETIIQGVAF

-663 MILLDYKFKNDLK
+663 IILLDYKFKSDLK

-704 EIAQISTD
+704 
-712 YQMAIYAFALKNLG
+712 YAFALKNLG
-726 YKEPIKAFFYDLR
+726 YKGPVKAFFYDLR
-739 KGELLEEDEL
+739 KGELVEEDEL
-749 ILQAKMDHL
+749 ILQAKMDYL

-766 KQEIDFEKTSEAKD
+766 KQEIDFEKTLEAKD

>member
-1 MNLEKLFLEK
+1 MNLEKLFSQK

-55 KIPNSARLIL
+55 KIPNSVRLIL

-134 EMIYDRYIKKLEGL
+134 EMIYNRYIKKLEEL

-154 MQEKPAILK
+154 MQEKPTILK

-184 RQCLLEAAELV
+184 RQCLLEVAELV

-236 TPKRQ
+236 TFNDQ

-259 VLQTIEEYLQKDN
+259 VLQTIEEYLQQDN

-315 LVKILENLETSGFDL
+315 LVKILEDLETGGFDL
-330 STSPLLDLENLTLAL
+330 SASPLLDLENLTLPL

-398 DSSGGKIQVMD
+398 DSSGGKIRVMD
-409 TLETRGMQFDKIV
+409 TLETRGMQFDKVV

-474 ITLSYI
+474 MALSYI

-486 VSNML
+486 ASNML
-491 LELNLHIEP
+491 LELDLPIEP
-500 IKDAYTLFAPSL
+500 IKDAYTLFAPTPL
-512 SKDYQ
+512 KDYQ

-523 AIPKDFSFSASSLN
+523 TIPKDFSFSASSLN

-542 KRRFYYHYMK
+542 KRRFYYHYIK

-582 NPYVLEERLIWL
+582 NPYALEERLVQL
-594 LETRENITP
+594 LKTRENITP

-618 FYLKEKERF
+618 FYVKEKERF
-627 NTKIKILDLEKS
+627 KAKIKILDLEKS
-639 FETIIQGIVF
+639 FETTIQGVAF

-663 MILLDYKFKNDLK
+663 VILLDYKFKNDLK

-699 YQMAI
+699 YQMAV
-704 EIAQISTD
+704 
-712 YQMAIYAFALKNLG
+712 YAFALKNLG
-726 YKEPIKAFFYDLR
+726 YKGPIKAFFYDLR
-739 KGELLEEDEL
+739 KGELLEEEEP
-749 ILQAKMDHL
+749 ILQAKMHYL
-758 EFSLIPKL
+758 ESSLIPKL
-766 KQEIDFEKTSEAKD
+766 KQEMVFEKTLEVKD

>member
-33 FLPNAMSMGS
+33 FLLSAMSMGS

-55 KIPNSARLIL
+55 KIPKNARQIL

-103 LFDELSSACIKL
+103 LFDELSSAYIKL

-134 EMIYDRYIKKLEGL
+134 EMIYDRYIKKLEEL

-184 RQCLLEAAELV
+184 RQCLLEVAELV

-236 TPKRQ
+236 TFNDQ

-253 LKQSAL
+253 LKQGAL

-315 LVKILENLETSGFDL
+315 LVKILEDLQKSGFDL
-330 STSPLLDLENLTLAL
+330 IASPLLDLENITLPL

-350 SKEKAPLKEAHSQI
+350 SKEKAPLKEVHSQI

-371 KDTLKNYSLKDL
+371 KDTLQNYSLKDL

-398 DSSGGKIQVMD
+398 DSSGGKIRVMD
-409 TLETRGMQFDKIV
+409 TLETRGMQFDKVV

-486 VSNML
+486 ASNML
-491 LELNLHIEP
+491 LELSLYIEP
-500 IKDAYTLFAPSL
+500 IKDAYTLFAPSPL
-512 SKDYQ
+512 KDYQ

-523 AIPKDFSFSASSLN
+523 AIPKDFNFSASSLN

-560 ESNSAVGSLLHELLK
+560 ENNSAVGSLLHELLK

-582 NPYVLEERLIWL
+582 NPYALEERLIWL
-594 LETRENITP
+594 LETRENVTP
-603 KERLDTLVALKKIQA
+603 KERLDALVALKKIQA
-618 FYLKEKERF
+618 FYKKERERF
-627 NTKIKILDLEKS
+627 NAEITILDLEKS
-639 FETIIQGIVF
+639 FETIIQGVIF
-649 KGRIDRIDKTADNE
+649 KGRIDRIDKTANNE
-663 MILLDYKFKNDLK
+663 IILLDYKFKSDLK
-676 LDNMSKTQRG
+676 LDSMSEKQRK
-686 GLSPIEI
+686 GLSP
-693 AQISTD
+693 
-699 YQMAI
+699 I

-749 ILQAKMDHL
+749 TLQAKMDHL

-766 KQEIDFEKTSEAKD
+766 KQEIVFEKTLEAKD

>member
-184 RQCLLEAAELV
+184 RQCLLEVAELV

-236 TPKRQ
+236 TFNDQ

-272 DPNKMAIITPNADF
+272 DPNKMAIITPNAYF

-315 LVKILENLETSGFDL
+315 LVKILEDLQTSDFNLSG
-330 STSPLLDLENLTLAL
+330 SALLDLESLTLPL

-371 KDTLKNYSLKDL
+371 KDTLQNYNLKDL

-398 DSSGGKIQVMD
+398 DSSGGKIRVMD

-486 VSNML
+486 ASNML

-500 IKDAYTLFAPSL
+500 IKDAYTLFAPSPL
-512 SKDYQ
+512 KDYQ

-560 ESNSAVGSLLHELLK
+560 ESNSTVGSLIHELLK

-627 NTKIKILDLEKS
+627 KAKIKILDLEKS
-639 FETIIQGIVF
+639 FETIIQGVVF

-663 MILLDYKFKNDLK
+663 IILLDYKFKSDLK

-686 GLSPIEI
+686 DLSPK
-693 AQISTD
+693 
-699 YQMAI
+699 

-739 KGELLEEDEL
+739 KGELVEEDEPT
-749 ILQAKMDHL
+749 LQAKMDYL

-766 KQEIDFEKTSEAKD
+766 KQEIVFEKTLEAKD

>member
-55 KIPNSARLIL
+55 KIPNSARQIL
-65 MIDTIKAI
+65 MIDTIKTI

-134 EMIYDRYIKKLEGL
+134 EMIYERYIKKLEGL

-184 RQCLLEAAELV
+184 RQCLLEVAELV

-212 FLNLKLETDCDY
+212 FLNLKLETDCGY

-236 TPKRQ
+236 TFNDQ

-259 VLQTIEEYLQKDN
+259 VLQTIEEYLQQDN

-315 LVKILENLETSGFDL
+315 LVKILEDLETGGFDL
-330 STSPLLDLENLTLAL
+330 SASPLLDLESLTLAL

-383 LHLYLQEFEANFRLD
+383 LYLYLQEFEANFRLD
-398 DSSGGKIQVMD
+398 DSSGGKIRVMD
-409 TLETRGMQFDKIV
+409 TLETRGMQFDKVV

-474 ITLSYI
+474 MALSYI

-491 LELNLHIEP
+491 LELDLPIEP
-500 IKDAYTLFAPSL
+500 IKDAYTLFAPSPL
-512 SKDYQ
+512 KDYQ

-523 AIPKDFSFSASSLN
+523 AIPKNFSFSASSLN

-542 KRRFYYHYMK
+542 KRRFYYHYIK

-560 ESNSAVGSLLHELLK
+560 ENNSAVGSLLHELLK

-582 NPYVLEERLIWL
+582 NPYALEERLIQL
-594 LETRENITP
+594 LKTRENITP
-603 KERLDTLVALKKIQA
+603 KERLDTLIALKKIQA
-618 FYLKEKERF
+618 FYVKEKERF
-627 NTKIKILDLEKS
+627 KAKIKILDLEKS
-639 FETIIQGIVF
+639 FETTIQGVAF

-663 MILLDYKFKNDLK
+663 MILLDYKFKSDLK
-676 LDNMSKTQRG
+676 LDNMSKNQRE

-693 AQISTD
+693 AQISAD
-699 YQMAI
+699 YQMAV
-704 EIAQISTD
+704 
-712 YQMAIYAFALKNLG
+712 YAFALKNLG

-739 KGELLEEDEL
+739 KGELLEEEEP
-749 ILQAKMDHL
+749 ILQAKMHYL
-758 EFSLIPKL
+758 ESSLIPKL
-766 KQEIDFEKTSEAKD
+766 KQEMVFEKTLEAKD

>member
-11 TPLFVFSSTRRL
+11 SPLFVFSSTRRL

-33 FLPNAMSMGS
+33 FLPSAMSMGS
-43 FFEQAFYIPNKK
+43 FFEQAFYIPNQK
-55 KIPNSARLIL
+55 KIPKSTRQIL

-115 NELSSK
+115 NELSFK

-134 EMIYDRYIKKLEGL
+134 EMIYDRYVKKLEEL

-154 MQEKPAILK
+154 MQKKPTILK

-184 RQCLLEAAELV
+184 RQCLLEVAELV

-236 TPKRQ
+236 TFNNQ

-259 VLQTIEEYLQKDN
+259 VLQTIEEYLQENN

-286 LPFLKLLDKNNNLNF
+286 LPFLKLLDRNNNLNF

-315 LVKILENLETSGFDL
+315 LVKILEDLQTSGFDL
-330 STSPLLDLENLTLAL
+330 SASPLLDLENLTLAL
-345 LEQQS
+345 LEQQN

-371 KDTLKNYSLKDL
+371 KDTLQNYSLKDL

-398 DSSGGKIQVMD
+398 DSSGGKIRVMD
-409 TLETRGMQFDKIV
+409 TLETRGMQFDKVV

-486 VSNML
+486 ASNML
-491 LELNLHIEP
+491 LELDLHIEP
-500 IKDAYTLFAPSL
+500 IKDAYTLFETSPI
-512 SKDYQ
+512 KEYQ

-560 ESNSAVGSLLHELLK
+560 ESNGAVGSLLHELLK

-582 NPYVLEERLIWL
+582 NPYALEERLIWL
-594 LETRENITP
+594 LETRENVTP

-627 NTKIKILDLEKS
+627 KAKIKILDLEKS
-639 FETIIQGIVF
+639 FETTIQGVMF
-649 KGRIDRIDKTADNE
+649 KGHIDRIDKTANNE
-663 MILLDYKFKNDLK
+663 IILLDYKFKNDLK
-676 LDNMSKTQRG
+676 LDSMSKTQRG
-686 GLSPIEI
+686 GLSP
-693 AQISTD
+693 
-699 YQMAI
+699 I

-766 KQEIDFEKTSEAKD
+766 KQEIDFEKTLEVKD

>member
-55 KIPNSARLIL
+55 KIPNSVRLIL

-134 EMIYDRYIKKLEGL
+134 EMIYDRYIKKLEEL

-154 MQEKPAILK
+154 MQEKPTILK

-236 TPKRQ
+236 TFNDQ

-253 LKQSAL
+253 LKQGAL

-330 STSPLLDLENLTLAL
+330 SASPLLDLESLTLPL

-350 SKEKAPLKEAHSQI
+350 SKEKAPLKETHSQI

-398 DSSGGKIQVMD
+398 DSSGGKIRVMD

-422 IVDFNETCVPSL
+422 IVDFNETCVPNL

-446 KSLNLPTLLDKKNLQ
+446 QSLNLPTLLDKKNLQ

-486 VSNML
+486 ASNML
-491 LELNLHIEP
+491 LELDLHIEP
-500 IKDAYTLFAPSL
+500 IKDAYTLFAPSPL
-512 SKDYQ
+512 KDYQ

-582 NPYVLEERLIWL
+582 NPYALEERLIWL

-603 KERLDTLVALKKIQA
+603 KERLDTLIALKKIQA
-618 FYLKEKERF
+618 FYTKEKERF
-627 NTKIKILDLEKS
+627 KAKIKILDLEKS

-663 MILLDYKFKNDLK
+663 IILLDYKFKSDLK
-676 LDNMSKTQRG
+676 LDNMSEKQRKS
-686 GLSPIEI
+686 LSP
-693 AQISTD
+693 
-699 YQMAI
+699 I

-749 ILQAKMDHL
+749 TLQAKMDHL

-766 KQEIDFEKTSEAKD
+766 KQEIDFEKISEAKD

>member
-33 FLPNAMSMGS
+33 FLPNAMSMGN

-315 LVKILENLETSGFDL
+315 LVKILEDLETSDLDL
-330 STSPLLDLENLTLAL
+330 SGSALLDLENITLAL

-398 DSSGGKIQVMD
+398 DSSGGKIRVMD
-409 TLETRGMQFDKIV
+409 TLETV
-422 IVDFNETCVPSL
+422 
-434 KDCDLFLNSALR
+434 
-446 KSLNLPTLLDKKNLQ
+446 
-461 KHYYYQLFKNSKE
+461 
-474 ITLSYI
+474 SY
-480 ESETSK
+480 T
-486 VSNML
+486 
-491 LELNLHIEP
+491 
-500 IKDAYTLFAPSL
+500 
-512 SKDYQ
+512 
-517 EEEIKA
+517 
-523 AIPKDFSFSASSLN
+523 
-537 AFLTC
+537 
-542 KRRFYYHYMK
+542 
-552 RFKESPKD
+552 
-560 ESNSAVGSLLHELLK
+560 
-575 EAYEKDK
+575 
-582 NPYVLEERLIWL
+582 
-594 LETRENITP
+594 
-603 KERLDTLVALKKIQA
+603 
-618 FYLKEKERF
+618 
-627 NTKIKILDLEKS
+627 
-639 FETIIQGIVF
+639 
-649 KGRIDRIDKTADNE
+649 
-663 MILLDYKFKNDLK
+663 
-676 LDNMSKTQRG
+676 
-686 GLSPIEI
+686 
-693 AQISTD
+693 
-699 YQMAI
+699 
-704 EIAQISTD
+704 
-712 YQMAIYAFALKNLG
+712 
-726 YKEPIKAFFYDLR
+726 
-739 KGELLEEDEL
+739 
-749 ILQAKMDHL
+749 HL
-758 EFSLIPKL
+758 
-766 KQEIDFEKTSEAKD
+766 
-780 CEYCSFKDMC
+780 
-790 NR
+790 

>member
-1 MNLEKLFLEK
+1 MNLEKLFLER

-134 EMIYDRYIKKLEGL
+134 EMIYKCYIKKLEEL
-148 GFYDKI
+148 DFYDKI

-184 RQCLLEAAELV
+184 RQCLLEAAELA

-236 TPKRQ
+236 TPKHQ

-310 PYYTE
+310 PYYIE
-315 LVKILENLETSGFDL
+315 LVKILEDLETSGFDL

-398 DSSGGKIQVMD
+398 DSSGGKIRVMD

-474 ITLSYI
+474 MVLSYI

-500 IKDAYTLFAPSL
+500 IKDAYTLFAPSPL
-512 SKDYQ
+512 KDYQ

-542 KRRFYYHYMK
+542 KRRFYYHYIK

-582 NPYVLEERLIWL
+582 NPYALEERLIQL
-594 LETRENITP
+594 LETKGNITP
-603 KERLDTLVALKKIQA
+603 KERLDTLIALKKIQA
-618 FYLKEKERF
+618 FYVKEKERF
-627 NTKIKILDLEKS
+627 NAKITILDLEKS
-639 FETIIQGIVF
+639 FETTIQGVAF

-663 MILLDYKFKNDLK
+663 MILLDYKFKSDLK

-704 EIAQISTD
+704 
-712 YQMAIYAFALKNLG
+712 YAFALKNLG
-726 YKEPIKAFFYDLR
+726 YKGPIKAFFYDLR
-739 KGELLEEDEL
+739 KGKLLEEEEP
-749 ILQAKMDHL
+749 ILQAKMDYL
-758 EFSLIPKL
+758 KFSLIPKL
-766 KQEIDFEKTSEAKD
+766 KQEIDFEKTLEAKD

>member
-33 FLPNAMSMGS
+33 FLPSAMSMGS

-55 KIPNSARLIL
+55 KIPNSARQIL

-134 EMIYDRYIKKLEGL
+134 EMIYDRYIKKLEEL

-236 TPKRQ
+236 TFNNQ

-253 LKQSAL
+253 LKQGAL

-315 LVKILENLETSGFDL
+315 LVKILEDLQTSDFNLSESA
-330 STSPLLDLENLTLAL
+330 LLDLENITLAL

-371 KDTLKNYSLKDL
+371 KDTLQNYSLKDL

-398 DSSGGKIQVMD
+398 DSSGGKIRVMD

-486 VSNML
+486 ASNML

-500 IKDAYTLFAPSL
+500 IKDAYTLFAPTPL
-512 SKDYQ
+512 KDYQ

-552 RFKESPKD
+552 RFKENPKD
-560 ESNSAVGSLLHELLK
+560 ENNSAVGSLLHELLK

-582 NPYVLEERLIWL
+582 NPYSLEERLIQL

-603 KERLDTLVALKKIQA
+603 KERLDTLIALKKIQA

-639 FETIIQGIVF
+639 FETIIQGVIF

-663 MILLDYKFKNDLK
+663 IILLDYKFKNDLK
-676 LDNMSKTQRG
+676 LDNMSKTQRE
-686 GLSPIEI
+686 GLSP
-693 AQISTD
+693 
-699 YQMAI
+699 I

-749 ILQAKMDHL
+749 TLQAKMDHL

-766 KQEIDFEKTSEAKD
+766 KQEIDFEKTLEVKD

>member
-1 MNLEKLFLEK
+1 MNLEKLFLER

-33 FLPNAMSMGS
+33 FLPNAMSMGN

-55 KIPNSARLIL
+55 KIPNSVRQIL

-134 EMIYDRYIKKLEGL
+134 EMIYDRYVKKLEEL

-154 MQEKPAILK
+154 MQEKPTILK
-163 EFFEHFSSIEWH
+163 EFFEHFSSIEWY

-184 RQCLLEAAELV
+184 RQCLLEVAELV

-236 TPKRQ
+236 TFNDQ

-253 LKQSAL
+253 LKQGAL

-315 LVKILENLETSGFDL
+315 LLKISEDLETSGFDL
-330 STSPLLDLENLTLAL
+330 SASPLLDLENLTLAL

-398 DSSGGKIQVMD
+398 DSSGGKIRVMD

-474 ITLSYI
+474 MVLSYI

-486 VSNML
+486 ISNML

-500 IKDAYTLFAPSL
+500 IKDAYTLFESTPL
-512 SKDYQ
+512 KDYQ

-523 AIPKDFSFSASSLN
+523 TIPKDFSFSASSLN

-542 KRRFYYHYMK
+542 KRRFYYHYIK
-552 RFKESPKD
+552 RFKENPKD

-582 NPYVLEERLIWL
+582 NPYALEERLIQL
-594 LETRENITP
+594 LETKGNITP
-603 KERLDTLVALKKIQA
+603 KKRLDTLIALKKIQA
-618 FYLKEKERF
+618 FYVKEKERF
-627 NTKIKILDLEKS
+627 HAKIKILDLEKS
-639 FETIIQGIVF
+639 FETTIQGVAF

-663 MILLDYKFKNDLK
+663 IVLLDYKFKSELK
-676 LDNMSKTQRG
+676 LDNMSDKQRG
-686 GLSPIEI
+686 SLSPIEI
-693 AQISTD
+693 AQIS
-699 YQMAI
+699 A
-704 EIAQISTD
+704 D

-726 YKEPIKAFFYDLR
+726 YKEPIKTFFYDLR
-739 KGELLEEDEL
+739 KGELLEEEEPV
-749 ILQAKMDHL
+749 LQAKMDYL
-758 EFSLIPKL
+758 KSSLIPKL
-766 KQEIDFEKTSEAKD
+766 KQEIDFEKTLEVKD

>member
-11 TPLFVFSSTRRL
+11 TPLFVFSSARRL

-55 KIPNSARLIL
+55 KIPNSVRLIL

-134 EMIYDRYIKKLEGL
+134 EMIYDRYIKKLEEL

-154 MQEKPAILK
+154 MQKKPMILK
-163 EFFEHFSSIEWH
+163 EFFEHFSSIEWY

-184 RQCLLEAAELV
+184 RQCLLEVAELV

-236 TPKRQ
+236 TFNDQ

-253 LKQSAL
+253 LKQGAL

-315 LVKILENLETSGFDL
+315 LVKILEDLQTSDFNLSG
-330 STSPLLDLENLTLAL
+330 SALLDLENITLPL

-350 SKEKAPLKEAHSQI
+350 SKEKVPLKEAHSQI

-383 LHLYLQEFEANFRLD
+383 LHLYLQEFEVNFRLD
-398 DSSGGKIQVMD
+398 DSSGGKIRVMD

-486 VSNML
+486 ASNML

-500 IKDAYTLFAPSL
+500 IKDAYTLFAPSPL
-512 SKDYQ
+512 KDYQ

-523 AIPKDFSFSASSLN
+523 AISKDFNFSASSLN

-560 ESNSAVGSLLHELLK
+560 ENNSAVGSLLHELLK

-582 NPYVLEERLIWL
+582 NPYALEERLIWL

-639 FETIIQGIVF
+639 FETIIQGVIF

-663 MILLDYKFKNDLK
+663 IILLDYKFKSDLK

-686 GLSPIEI
+686 SLSP
-693 AQISTD
+693 
-699 YQMAI
+699 I

-726 YKEPIKAFFYDLR
+726 YKGSIKAFFYDLR

-749 ILQAKMDHL
+749 TLQAKMDHL

-766 KQEIDFEKTSEAKD
+766 KQEIDFEKTLEVKD

>member
-33 FLPNAMSMGS
+33 FLPSAMSMGS
-43 FFEQAFYIPNKK
+43 FFEQAFYIPNQK
-55 KIPNSARLIL
+55 KIPKNARQIL

-73 AKEKKSILEGLLLFE
+73 AKEKKSALEGLLLFE

-115 NELSSK
+115 NELSFK

-134 EMIYDRYIKKLEGL
+134 EMIYDRYVKKLEGL

-184 RQCLLEAAELV
+184 RQCLLEVAELV
-195 PITLHLSCDKY
+195 PVTLHLSCDKY

-236 TPKRQ
+236 TFNDQ

-246 LYANSSY
+246 LYSNSSY

-315 LVKILENLETSGFDL
+315 LVKILEDLQTSGFDL
-330 STSPLLDLENLTLAL
+330 SASPLLDLENLTLPL

-350 SKEKAPLKEAHSQI
+350 SKEKASLKEAHSQI

-398 DSSGGKIQVMD
+398 DSSGGKIRVMD

-486 VSNML
+486 ASNML
-491 LELNLHIEP
+491 LELDLHIEP
-500 IKDAYTLFAPSL
+500 IKDAYTLFAPSPL
-512 SKDYQ
+512 KDYQ

-560 ESNSAVGSLLHELLK
+560 ENNSAVGSLLHELLK

-639 FETIIQGIVF
+639 FETTIQGVAF

-663 MILLDYKFKNDLK
+663 IILLDYKFKNDLK

-686 GLSPIEI
+686 GLNP
-693 AQISTD
+693 
-699 YQMAI
+699 I

-726 YKEPIKAFFYDLR
+726 YKDPIKAFFYDLR
-739 KGELLEEDEL
+739 KGELVEEDEL

-766 KQEIDFEKTSEAKD
+766 KQEIDFEKTLEVKD

>member
-11 TPLFVFSSTRRL
+11 APLFVFSSTRRL

-33 FLPNAMSMGS
+33 FLPSAMSMGN
-43 FFEQAFYIPNKK
+43 FFEQAFYIPNQK
-55 KIPNSARLIL
+55 KIPKNARQIL

-134 EMIYDRYIKKLEGL
+134 EMIYDRYIKKLEEL

-184 RQCLLEAAELV
+184 RQCLLEVAELV

-236 TPKRQ
+236 TFNDQ

-253 LKQSAL
+253 LKQGAL

-315 LVKILENLETSGFDL
+315 LVKILEDLQTSDFNLSG
-330 STSPLLDLENLTLAL
+330 SALLDLENITLAL

-350 SKEKAPLKEAHSQI
+350 SKEKASLKEVHSQI

-371 KDTLKNYSLKDL
+371 KDTLQNYSLKDL

-398 DSSGGKIQVMD
+398 DSSGGKIRVMD
-409 TLETRGMQFDKIV
+409 TLETRGMQFDKVV

-500 IKDAYTLFAPSL
+500 IKDAYTLFAPTPL
-512 SKDYQ
+512 KDYQ

-552 RFKESPKD
+552 RFKETPKD
-560 ESNSAVGSLLHELLK
+560 ENNSAVGSLLHELLK

-582 NPYVLEERLIWL
+582 TPHSLEERLIWL

-627 NTKIKILDLEKS
+627 KAKIKILDLEKS
-639 FETIIQGIVF
+639 FETTIQGVAF

-663 MILLDYKFKNDLK
+663 IILLDYKFKSDLK

-704 EIAQISTD
+704 
-712 YQMAIYAFALKNLG
+712 YACTLKNLG
-726 YKEPIKAFFYDLR
+726 YKGPIKAFFYDLR
-739 KGELLEEDEL
+739 KGELVEEDEL
-749 ILQAKMDHL
+749 TLQAKMDHL

-766 KQEIDFEKTSEAKD
+766 KQEIDFEKTLEAKD